1 MHFREW
7 KYTNFAWDFIKIN
20 CLGSNSEYPSIGSD
34 SGLAPTRWQAI
45 IWTHDGLFTDVYMRH
60 SALLS

>member
-1 MHFREW
+1 M
-7 KYTNFAWDFIKIN
+7 KIYNFACDFIKTN
-20 CLGSNSEYPSIGSD
+20 FQGSNSEYPSIGSD